1 MEMHPAALL
10 KQATSQADPTGEA
23 GHCAKI
29 NTDKEEIRQTV
40 K

>member
-1 MEMHPAALL
+1 VAATGLL
-10 KQATSQADPTGEA
+10 WLLGKR
-23 GHCAKI
+23 GHSAKI